1 MPETRYP
8 ALQENPRFHYE
19 LISEIGKGTYGC
31 VYEALDRRDGSRVA
45 MKKVLPKAEREGFP
59 ITAIR
64 EIKTLKSV
72 RHINVLELYDVVF
85 DLPRRPT
92 EKVSVYMVF
101 PYLKHDLVGIQ
112 HYRRNRLYI
121 SEIKCITL
129 QVLRG
134 LHHLHSQ
141 NIVHRDLKL
150 ANLLID
156 GDGVVKIADFG
167 LSRIQLPKGKDL
179 TNKVVT
185 RWYRSPELLLGAT
198 KYDFSVDMWSVGAI
212 LGELIAGA
220 PLFPG
225 ESEVHVL
232 RYIFD
237 TLGSPSERLWSNLY
251 SFVDSRNMLN
261 SVAEARRQLTDFVE
275 HPTGVCH
282 YDSRPERP
290 TFLLIDDRNRNY
302 LERKVFKKL
311 FVSVSLA
318 GQLIIASLLQYDPAR
333 RPSAQNCLNDPFFHQ
348 DPLAS
353 DPKSIILSPESRREL
368 HVKEGL
374 PMGKGTKEIFTT
386 SAKRRVDEI
395 VPVSYSK
402 KRRV

>member
-1 MPETRYP
+1 
-8 ALQENPRFHYE
+8 
-19 LISEIGKGTYGC
+19 
-31 VYEALDRRDGSRVA
+31 

-64 EIKTLKSV
+64 EIKTLRSV
-72 RHINVLELYDVVF
+72 RHINILELYDVVF

-150 ANLLID
+150 ANLLMD

-290 TFLLIDDRNRNY
+290 TLLLIDDRNRNY

-368 HVKEGL
+368 HVKEGI
-374 PMGKGTKEIFTT
+374 PMGKGSKEIFTT

-395 VPVSYSK
+395 VPVSSSK